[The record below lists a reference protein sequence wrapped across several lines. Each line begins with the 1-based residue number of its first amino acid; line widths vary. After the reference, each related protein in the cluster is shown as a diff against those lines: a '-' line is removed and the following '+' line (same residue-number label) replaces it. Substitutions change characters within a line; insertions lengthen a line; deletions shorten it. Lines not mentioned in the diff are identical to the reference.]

1 MSYYQLT
8 FQPAVTR
15 QPRHVPILRVDPG
28 EETAPR
34 RAVEVLRAGGVIV
47 FPEED
52 GYYVGCLASDAAAV
66 DRVRQLTGAAPD
78 QLVRY
83 ATSGE
88 DGARVPV
95 HPVVRAL
102 LREVGGPLVAAT
114 APAGRRPAPTA
125 QQVVF
130 VVGDGV
136 DLVLDAGRILALP
149 AAA

>member
-8 FQPAVTR
+8 FQPGVTR
-15 QPRHVPILRVDPG
+15 EPRHVSILRVDPT
-28 EETAPR
+28 EEAAPR
-34 RAVEVLRAGGVIV
+34 RAVELLRAGGVIV
-47 FPEED
+47 FPADD
-52 GYYVGCLASDAAAV
+52 GYYVGCIAADAAAV
-66 DRVRQLTGAAPD
+66 ERLCQVTGATPD

-83 ATSGE
+83 AISGE
-88 DGARVPV
+88 EGTRSPA
-95 HPVVRAL
+95 HPVARAL
-102 LREVGGPLVAAT
+102 LREVRGPLVAAT

-130 VVGDGV
+130 VVGDSV